1 MKKLQAGIRQAQ
13 AKCIPLHQHPVFP
26 QQELKPVATKALQQK
41 NNNQQLNRRHSLQRH
56 SPINQPPSSLN
67 GTLPLDNLYQ
77 LGKGTTSLY
86 QPRKSRKR
94 GNKRLVS
101 ATAKSSLKRLRERTN
116 NDLKRLGNQA
126 ERINQLSAELE
137 AAILQLKAIA
147 SEVNQDW
154 RELEAIQKPTTD
166 PITLEVCEYRAVST
180 PIIQQK
186 PCGSLVLL
194 SRPVNLGKIEPDAGL
209 LKQTLRRVLGI

>member
-1 MKKLQAGIRQAQ
+1 MKELQAGIRRAQ
-13 AKCIPLHQHPVFP
+13 AKCIPLHQHPVFT

-41 NNNQQLNRRHSLQRH
+41 NSNQQFNRRPSLKRR
-56 SPINQPPSSLN
+56 SPINQQPSSLN
-67 GTLPLDNLYQ
+67 GTLPLHNLSQ
-77 LGKGTTSLY
+77 VGKRATSLS
-86 QPRKSRKR
+86 QHRKSIKR
-94 GNKRLVS
+94 GNKLLVS
-101 ATAKSSLKRLRERTN
+101 VATKSSLKLLRERTN
-116 NDLKRLGNQA
+116 NDLRRLGNQA

-137 AAILQLKAIA
+137 VAILQLKAIA

-154 RELEAIQKPTTD
+154 RELQAIQKPTAD

-194 SRPVNLGKIEPDAGL
+194 SRPVNLGKIEPDVGL